1 MKIVGVSLFVTRLP
15 LVHGFETSSH
25 RKSHLDHILVRFT
38 DESGAEGWGEI
49 ASATDPFYSSETV
62 DTALLIAKKY
72 IVPAVIGHEWET
84 PAELATTWARVRGHE
99 FAKAGFDMA
108 AWSLYTSS
116 RGESLSAALG
126 GTRTEVAAG
135 VSLGIEASIDALLV
149 EVGRHVDA
157 GYRRVKLKIKPGWDV
172 EPVRAVRAAFP
183 QQDLHVDAN
192 GIYADTEE
200 TTALMRKLDE
210 YALSMI
216 EQPYGP
222 RDFVAHSRLQQV
234 LETPICLDEGVV
246 DLDDIGT
253 MVALGAGRILNI
265 KVSRMGGLTTAVAAH
280 DLAREAGI
288 PVWCG
293 GMHEFG
299 IGRAANVALSSLP
312 GFSYPSDVSASEK
325 YYEKDVIE
333 PPVTAENGMVQV
345 PHGAGLGFTVLP
357 DWIAENTI
365 STEHFT
371 STKQHGDRA

>member
-1 MKIVGVSLFVTRLP
+1 MKVVGVSLFVTRLP

-62 DTALLIAKKY
+62 DTALLVASKY
-72 IVPAVIGHEWET
+72 IVPAVIGREWDT
-84 PAELATTWARVRGHE
+84 PAELATAWARVRGHE

-108 AWSLYTSS
+108 AWSLWSGS
-116 RGESLSAALG
+116 RGESLADALG

-149 EVGRHVDA
+149 EVERHVDA

-172 EPVRAVRAAFP
+172 EPVRAVRSAFP

-192 GIYADTEE
+192 GIYTDTDE
-200 TTALMRKLDE
+200 TTALMRELDT
-210 YALSMI
+210 YSLSMI

-222 RDFVAHSRLQQV
+222 RDFVSHAALQSK
-234 LETPICLDEGVV
+234 LETPLCLDEGVV

-265 KVSRMGGLTTAVAAH
+265 KVSRMGGLTVALAAH
-280 DLAREAGI
+280 NLAQDAGI

-312 GFSYPSDVSASEK
+312 NFSYPSDVSASEK
-325 YYEKDVIE
+325 YYERDVIA

-345 PHGAGLGFTVLP
+345 PRTAGLGHAVLP
-357 DWIAENTI
+357 DWIAANTI
-365 STEHFT
+365 SNEHYGET
-371 STKQHGDRA
+371 A

>member
-1 MKIVGVSLFVTRLP
+1 MKVVGVSLFVTRLP

-49 ASATDPFYSSETV
+49 ASASDPFYSSETV
-62 DTALLIAKKY
+62 DTALLVAKKY
-72 IVPAVIGHEWET
+72 IVPAIIGVEWET
-84 PAELATTWARVRGHE
+84 PAQLATTWARVRGHE

-108 AWSLYTSS
+108 AWSLFSS
-116 RGESLSAALG
+116 VRDEPLSASLG

-149 EVGRHVDA
+149 EVSRHVDA

-183 QQDLHVDAN
+183 NQDVHVDAN
-192 GIYADTEE
+192 GIYADTDE
-200 TTALMRKLDE
+200 TTALMRSLDE
-210 YALSMI
+210 FGLSMI
-216 EQPYGP
+216 EQPYAP
-222 RDFVAHSRLQQV
+222 RNFVAHAALQSKIA
-234 LETPICLDEGVV
+234 TPVCLDEAVV

-265 KVSRMGGLTTAVAAH
+265 KVSRMGGLTVALAAH
-280 DLAREAGI
+280 DLARDAGI

-312 GFSYPSDVSASEK
+312 NFSYPSDVSASEK
-325 YYEKDVIE
+325 YYEHDVIS
-333 PPVTAENGMVQV
+333 PPVTAENGMVRV
-345 PHGAGLGFTVLP
+345 PVAAGLGHTVLP
-357 DWIAENTI
+357 DFIATNTI
-365 STEHFT
+365 STEHYGV
-371 STKQHGDRA
+371 HA

>member
-1 MKIVGVSLFVTRLP
+1 MKVVGVSLFVTRLP

-62 DTALLIAKKY
+62 DTALLVAKKY
-72 IVPAVIGHEWET
+72 IVPSVLGFEWET
-84 PAELATTWARVRGHE
+84 AAQLATTWARVRGHE

-108 AWSLYTSS
+108 AWSLYSTV
-116 RGESLSAALG
+116 RDEPLAASLG

-149 EVGRHVDA
+149 EVSRHVDA

-183 QQDLHVDAN
+183 DQDVHVDAN
-192 GIYADTEE
+192 GIYADSDE
-200 TTALMRKLDE
+200 TTALMRSLDE
-210 YALSMI
+210 FGLSMI
-216 EQPYGP
+216 EQPYAP
-222 RDFVAHSRLQQV
+222 RNFVAHASLQGK
-234 LETPICLDEGVV
+234 LATPICLDEAVV
-246 DLDDIGT
+246 DLEDIGT

-265 KVSRMGGLTTAVAAH
+265 KVSRMGGLTVALAAH
-280 DLAREAGI
+280 DLARDAGI

-312 GFSYPSDVSASEK
+312 NFSYPSDVSASEK
-325 YYEKDVIE
+325 YYEKDVIS
-333 PPVTAENGMVQV
+333 PPVTAEDGMVRV
-345 PHGAGLGFTVLP
+345 PVAAGLGYTVLP
-357 DWIAENTI
+357 DFISSNTI
-365 STEHFT
+365 SHEHYGV
-371 STKQHGDRA
+371 HA

>member
-1 MKIVGVSLFVTRLP
+1 MKIVAVSLFVTRLP

-62 DTALLIAKKY
+62 DTALLVAKKY
-72 IVPAVIGHEWET
+72 IVPAVIGHEWES

-108 AWSLYTSS
+108 AWSLYSAV
-116 RGESLSAALG
+116 RGESLSHALG

-149 EVGRHVDA
+149 EVARHVDA

-192 GIYADTEE
+192 GIYADTAE
-200 TTALMRKLDE
+200 TTTLMRELDR
-210 YALSMI
+210 YGLSMI

-234 LETPICLDEGVV
+234 LETPLCLDEGVV
-246 DLDDIGT
+246 DLDDIRT

-265 KVSRMGGLTTAVAAH
+265 KVSRMGGLTVAVAAH
-280 DLAREAGI
+280 NLAQQAGI

-325 YYEKDVIE
+325 YYEKDVIN
-333 PPVTAENGMVQV
+333 PPVTAEDGMVQV
-345 PHGAGLGFTVLP
+345 PHGAGIGHDVLP

-365 STEHFT
+365 STAHYPEHN
-371 STKQHGDRA
+371 GDNA